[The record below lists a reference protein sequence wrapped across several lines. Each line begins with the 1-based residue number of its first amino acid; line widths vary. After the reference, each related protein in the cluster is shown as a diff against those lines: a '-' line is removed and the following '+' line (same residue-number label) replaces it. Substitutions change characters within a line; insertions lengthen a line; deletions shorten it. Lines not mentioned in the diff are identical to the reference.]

1 MSDPTALP
9 VVLVVEDEP
18 LVRSVMADALQEE
31 GLTVVEATNAAEALL
46 VLEARPDISVVLTD
60 VEMPPGAR
68 GSHLAMEVS
77 RRWPSIRVVVTSGRT
92 WPQPHEMPDS
102 AAFLPKPWTSELLVQ
117 YVWEAADRAQVARRR
132 RSDQPVGQAQQA

>member
-9 VVLVVEDEP
+9 VVLVVEDEL

-117 YVWEAADRAQVARRR
+117 YVWEAADRAQVARGRWGH
-132 RSDQPVGQAQQA
+132 QEVGSGQQI